1 MQLQHN
7 PEIALWG
14 IYPREMKLYCSHTHK
29 KKPCTQIF
37 TADLFVLVQNWK
49 QLIYPSTGEQINKLW
64 SSHITEN
71 CSVITRNELM
81 IHAKNWMDLKGIILS
96 GEKSHLHSIF
106 KMKQLWRWRRD
117 ELLPG
122 VKGDGRVGKRE
133 RRSGRKRETEGENI
147 AEGRFL

>member
-14 IYPREMKLYCSHTHK
+14 ISPREMKLYCSHTQ
-29 KKPCTQIF
+29 KKPYTPIF
-37 TADLFVLVQNWK
+37 TADLFVLVPNWK
-49 QLIYPSTGEQINKLW
+49 QPIYSSMDEQINKLW

-81 IHAKNWMDLKGIILS
+81 IHAETWMDLKGITLS
-96 GEKSHLHSIF
+96 GGKNYLHSIF

-122 VKGDGRVGKRE
+122 VRGGGRVGKRE